1 MSKTLRIGTLASG
14 SGSNVQSII
23 DQIEARELHAEIV
36 ILLSDNPDAKVL
48 QRAVRHG
55 ITHKVIEPGEFKVR
69 EDHDRAMIR
78 ALNEHRVDLVVLA
91 GYMRVI
97 STEFVAA
104 FSGRIM
110 NIHPALL
117 PSFPGIHVQQKAADY
132 GVRFS
137 GCTVH
142 FVDEGTDTG
151 PIIIQAVVPVLPGDT
166 GETLGAR
173 ILKQEHRIYPEA
185 IRLFY
190 QGRLKIE
197 GRHVRIMDHT
207 VDSSQWMMN
216 PPIKSPDEN

>member
-1 MSKTLRIGTLASG
+1 MKQTLRIGALASG
-14 SGSNVQSII
+14 GGSNVQSII
-23 DQIEARELHAEIV
+23 DQIETGKLHAEIV
-36 ILLSDNPDAKVL
+36 VLLSDNPDAGVL
-48 QRAVRHG
+48 QRAERHG
-55 ITHKVIEPGEFKVR
+55 ITHQVIEPHAFQAR

-78 ALNEHRVDLVVLA
+78 ALKEHNVNLVVLA

-97 STEFVAA
+97 SPEFVAS
-104 FSGRIM
+104 FPGRIM

-117 PSFPGIHVQQKAADY
+117 PSFPGIHVQQKAVDY

-166 GETLGAR
+166 GETLGCR

-185 IRLFY
+185 IRLFS

-197 GRHVRIMDHT
+197 GRHVRIQGRHADP
-207 VDSSQWMMN
+207 DQWMMN
-216 PPIKSPDEN
+216 PPLDEKNA

>member
-1 MSKTLRIGTLASG
+1 MSGPLRIGALASG

-23 DQIEARELHAEIV
+23 DHIVSKKLNAEMV
-36 ILLSDNPDAKVL
+36 ILLSDNPGASVL
-48 QRAVRHG
+48 QRAERHG
-55 ITHKVIEPGEFKVR
+55 IPFKVIEAKDVKVR
-69 EDHDRAMIR
+69 ADHDREMVR
-78 ALNEHRVDLVVLA
+78 TLKEYDVELVVLA

-97 STEFVAA
+97 SPEFVAS
-104 FSGRIM
+104 FPGRIM

-117 PSFPGIHVQQKAADY
+117 PSFPGIHVQQKAVDY

-173 ILKQEHRIYPEA
+173 ILKEEHRIYPEA
-185 IRLFY
+185 IRLFSE
-190 QGRLKIE
+190 GRLNVE
-197 GRHVRIMDHT
+197 GRHVRIMEHPAPT
-207 VDSSQWMMN
+207 NQCMIN
-216 PPIKSPDEN
+216 PPL

>member
-1 MSKTLRIGTLASG
+1 MKQTLRIGTLASG
-14 SGSNVQSII
+14 GGSNVQSII
-23 DQIEARELHAEIV
+23 DQIETGKLHAEIV
-36 ILLSDNPDAKVL
+36 VLLSDNPDAGVL
-48 QRAVRHG
+48 QRSERHG
-55 ITHKVIEPGEFKVR
+55 ITHQVIEPNAFKAR

-78 ALNEHRVDLVVLA
+78 ALKEHNVDLVVLA

-97 STEFVAA
+97 SPEFVAS
-104 FSGRIM
+104 FPGRIM

-132 GVRFS
+132 GIRFS

-166 GETLGAR
+166 GESLGGR

-185 IRLFY
+185 IRLFS

-197 GRHVRIMDHT
+197 GRHVRIQGRHADP
-207 VDSSQWMMN
+207 DQWMMN
-216 PPIKSPDEN
+216 PPLDEKNA